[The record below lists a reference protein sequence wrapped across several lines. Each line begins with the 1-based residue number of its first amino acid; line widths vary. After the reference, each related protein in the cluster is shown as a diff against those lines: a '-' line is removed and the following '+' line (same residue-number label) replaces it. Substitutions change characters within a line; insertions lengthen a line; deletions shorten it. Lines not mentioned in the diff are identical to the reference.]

1 MKKYLFLILFIGLAL
16 PVTLHGQTEGPASSI
31 VGEAFVAFE
40 VRDPI
45 DKDIILGRFNIG
57 VLEAD
62 VTLTANGDTLRTKT
76 ESGGRFSISGILH
89 QAVTLLIE
97 QEGSVLFSGSF
108 ELMPGENIV
117 LVSVQRTPFPEDSML
132 QVSSEPLVTM
142 SGDTWV
148 YHYSMMGDNYV
159 GPRIQDKD
167 YLISRLMG
175 LPCVEYNKRRGT
187 LTISGPAIHK
197 SFVNGA
203 YVFGLTPEAAK

>member
-31 VGEAFVAFE
+31 VGEAFVELEA
-40 VRDPI
+40 RDPLV
-45 DKDIILGRFNIG
+45 KDIIMGRFNIG
-57 VLEAD
+57 VSEAD

-76 ESGGRFSISGILH
+76 ESGGRFSFSGILH

-97 QEGSVLFSGSF
+97 EEGSVLFSGSF

-117 LVSVQRTPFPEDSML
+117 LVSVQRAPFSEKSML

-148 YHYSMMGDNYV
+148 YHYSMMDDNYV

-175 LPCVEYNKRRGT
+175 LPGVEHNKRRGT

>member
-40 VRDPI
+40 ARSAL

-76 ESGGRFSISGILH
+76 ESNGRFSFSGILH

-117 LVSVQRTPFPEDSML
+117 LVSVQRTPSSEDSML

-148 YHYSMMGDNYV
+148 YHYSMFADTYV

-175 LPCVEYNKRRGT
+175 LPGVEYNKRRGT